1 VEATLNRL
9 ARLAADVLAVPIALV
24 WLAQD
29 ERQIIP
35 GGDLPEPWTA
45 GAVASLCC
53 DVVALRE
60 PLVVDARVHPPAHG
74 SLAIPSLEAAAYIG
88 VPLIATDG
96 RTLGCLCA
104 IDLHPRAWS
113 AEDRT
118 RLGDLAAVA
127 LSEIELWLL
136 AREAA
141 ESERFLQG
149 TLDALGAHVAIID
162 DAGTILAVNA
172 AWRHFAAA
180 NGLPWPDAG
189 IGANYLAACE
199 GATGDEAGEAAAVA
213 AGIRAVLSGARATYE
228 REYPCH
234 SPTEERWFVARVTR
248 FAGPG
253 PTRAV
258 VAHENI
264 TARRLAERERDV
276 FLAAVTHDLKN
287 PLAGVKGSAQLGRR
301 RLLRGVPTAGAG
313 LIEAL
318 GTIEAQADRMAR
330 LLDEQLDAAR
340 GRAAVEPD
348 LHPRPVDLVAVL
360 REAVAEQEH
369 LARGHTL
376 QIESGE
382 VSLVGVSDRDQLE
395 RVFGNLL
402 DNAVKYSRPGG
413 AVTVT
418 LSREEHTTGSWA
430 RVAVRDEG
438 VGVPATE
445 LPRIFEPY
453 RRGSNVAGSI
463 AGTGLGLASA
473 RQIVEALGGTI
484 AVESREGE
492 GSTFTVRL
500 PLGAGTVPAA
510 KDTFGSQPGSATP
523 T

>member
-1 VEATLNRL
+1 MTGIPEQLRQRGAGSVPDDPARPHASRQAAPKDGAVEATLDRL
-9 ARLAADVLAVPIALV
+9 ARLAADVLSVPVALV
-24 WLAQD
+24 WLAHD
-29 ERQIIP
+29 ERQIIT
-35 GGDLPEPWTA
+35 GGDLPEPWTHQD
-45 GAVASLCC
+45 VASLCR
-53 DVVALRE
+53 DVVASRE
-60 PLVVDARVHPPAHG
+60 PLVVAHARVTPPSG
-74 SLAIPSLEAAAYIG
+74 GNLALPGIGAVAYVG
-88 VPLIATDG
+88 VPLIAADG

-104 IDLHPRAWS
+104 IDHHPRAWS

-172 AWRHFAAA
+172 AWRRFAAA

-189 IGANYLAACE
+189 IGTNYLAACE

-234 SPTEERWFVARVTR
+234 SPTQERWFVARVTR

-264 TARRLAERERDV
+264 TARRLAERDRDLL
-276 FLAAVTHDLKN
+276 LAGVTHDLKN
-287 PLAGVKGSAQLGRR
+287 PLAGVKGLAQLGRR
-301 RLLRGVPTAGAG
+301 RLLRGVPAAGAG
-313 LIEAL
+313 IMESL

-340 GRAAVEPD
+340 GRAGADPD
-348 LHPRPVDLVAVL
+348 LHPRPADLVALL
-360 REAVAEQEH
+360 RAAVAEQEH

-376 QIESGE
+376 RLESGE
-382 VSLVGVSDRDQLE
+382 GSLVGVWDRDQLE

-413 AVTVT
+413 AVTIS
-418 LSREEHTTGSWA
+418 LAREGDATGGWA
-430 RVAVRDEG
+430 RVAVRDGG
-438 VGVPATE
+438 VGVPAAE
-445 LPRIFEPY
+445 LP
-453 RRGSNVAGSI
+453 
-463 AGTGLGLASA
+463 
-473 RQIVEALGGTI
+473 
-484 AVESREGE
+484 
-492 GSTFTVRL
+492 
-500 PLGAGTVPAA
+500 
-510 KDTFGSQPGSATP
+510 
-523 T
+523 